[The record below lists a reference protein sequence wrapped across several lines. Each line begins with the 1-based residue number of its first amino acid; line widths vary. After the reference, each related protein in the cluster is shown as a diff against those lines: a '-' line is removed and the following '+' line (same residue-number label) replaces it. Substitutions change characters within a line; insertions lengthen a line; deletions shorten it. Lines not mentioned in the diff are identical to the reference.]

1 MLNFWKR
8 RFVVTTFF
16 LVAASGL
23 FSPPA
28 QSMAQFATDARWA
41 PPQTN
46 MLVLI
51 NSKRLFG
58 SEIAKKERAADASRA
73 AFDAGVSV
81 VTPDVDRLMI
91 ASNVD
96 FEVMHTLWT
105 AAVYSREQK
114 KFDLIEIANK
124 VGSSV
129 DTIGRRDMVLLPSD
143 AMLVDLAPATAG
155 VMKPGNRQAVA
166 NWLKGDLS
174 SGSSRL
180 PSYLKEA
187 VSFADA
193 NADIIIALDL
203 EDALPPAEI
212 RNRLS
217 KFSTVPVADLDS
229 VATILN
235 GIKGITLG
243 VTFRQSITGS
253 IKIDFQS
260 GAQGL
265 DKIGKD
271 LLIEIL
277 QKRGMMIDDLDN
289 WAAKTTAEQLL
300 LTGPLSISG
309 VRAIGSMVSQPLL
322 PEITAGAE
330 ETSANAAYARSLTYF
345 RSLESYV
352 NEVSTKNSKLKSLMA
367 YSKWFEN
374 YAHKIDSFS
383 VLDVDPDLVTLGS
396 GISNSLREMAEI
408 TRTAMLE
415 AKAARSQLEN
425 YGRDGYSYDGYGYD
439 NGYAGR
445 YRVRSREIIN
455 TQAETGAEEQ
465 ARVILKSIS
474 EELSSARKSMSL
486 KYGVDF

>member
-1 MLNFWKR
+1 MAT
-8 RFVVTTFF
+8 V
-16 LVAASGL
+16 GL
-23 FSPPA
+23 FARPT
-28 QSMAQFATDARWA
+28 QSVAQFATDARWA

-51 NSKRLFG
+51 NSKRVFG

-73 AFDAGVSV
+73 AFDAGVSI

-129 DTIGRRDMVLLPSD
+129 DTIGRRDMVHLPSD
-143 AMLVDLAPATAG
+143 AMLVDLAPATIG

-174 SGSSRL
+174 GGSSRL

-193 NADIIIALDL
+193 NADIIIAIDL
-203 EDALPPAEI
+203 EDVLPPAEI

-217 KFSTVPVADLDS
+217 KFSAVPAADLDS
-229 VATILN
+229 VAEILK

-243 VTFRQSITGS
+243 VTFRQSIIGS
-253 IKIDFQS
+253 IKVDFQA

-289 WAAKTTAEQLL
+289 WAAKTTSEQLL
-300 LTGPLSISG
+300 LTGPLSTSG

-322 PEITAGAE
+322 PEITAGVE
-330 ETSANAAYARSLTYF
+330 EASANAAYARSLTYF

-352 NEVSTKNSKLKSLMA
+352 NEVSTKNAKLKSLMA

-383 VLDVDPDLVTLGS
+383 ILDVDPDLVTLGS

-408 TRTAMLE
+408 TRTAMLD

-425 YGRDGYSYDGYGYD
+425 YGRDGYSSDSYGYGYGYD

-455 TQAETGAEEQ
+455 TQAETGAEEK
-465 ARVILKSIS
+465 ARVILKSIN